1 MLGDNNQITNF
12 MQLFF
17 ISKFLSSQSQGV
29 QNLTSN
35 GQDLSIIIEAAFS
48 ESSSKSSDSVLNLE
62 GKCKEIR

>member
-35 GQDLSIIIEAAFS
+35 GQGLSIIIEAAFS
-48 ESSSKSSDSVLNLE
+48 GSNSKSSDSVLKLE